1 MYMAKMNK
9 NKQTLNNITAA
20 EMEADAIK
28 AEKMEVEEDSGGA
41 MRSRKL
47 IGMPAVFLSIF
58 AIFTSLFHLYA
69 NSFGF
74 LPEMQKCTIHVAC
87 LLFMTFYLYPITKKA
102 KKSKGNP
109 RWYDYLF
116 AAAGFCCC
124 IYVAFRFNPDFAKF
138 GVSNPI
144 DVVMAALT
152 VLLILEAARRTLGP
166 IIPIISIIFL
176 LYALFSSY
184 MPGSFRFP
192 SVSFSRLMYRLYLT
206 TEGIWSTLVN
216 TSATYIFLFILFGS
230 FLQLSGGSTAFNDI
244 GYAVGGRMR
253 GGPAQVAV
261 ISSALMGSISG
272 SAVANVM
279 TTGAFSIPL
288 MKRVGYSPEFAG
300 GVEAAAS
307 TGGVIMPP
315 VMGAVAFLMAST
327 LGVSYTTIIKSAILP
342 AVLYYVGIAASVDL
356 EAQKRKLAGLPKES
370 LPKLKNV
377 LLKRGVYL
385 LPIAGIIV
393 VLVKGKTALF
403 AGYLGIALAIASS
416 WAHKET
422 RMGWKQ
428 VLAALETGA
437 KGAITVGIACAACS
451 FIVTVCTLTGLG
463 STLALNIMTLSR
475 GIPFLALLLIA
486 VIILFMSMGMPGNAV
501 YIVVAVVASPAL
513 TKLGFDLIAINFFI
527 MWIGTMSNMTPPV
540 CMASYAASSL
550 AGGNLTKTA
559 LTGLKLAASGLIVPF
574 MFIYNPSMLMQN
586 VTVLGYLWVFCT
598 SAVGVYALAMALHGF
613 WRIQIPFPVRLL
625 LFTAAL
631 TLINPTLLTD
641 MIGITLLAI
650 SIGIILVTHKSK
662 NKMAAQ

>member
-1 MYMAKMNK
+1 MEEKDKLTSAPATAEEELPNAPANK
-9 NKQTLNNITAA
+9 ET
-20 EMEADAIK
+20 EMD
-28 AEKMEVEEDSGGA
+28 EESGGA
-41 MRSRKL
+41 NKSRNL
-47 IGMPAVFLSIF
+47 TGTPAVILTVF
-58 AIFTSLFHLYA
+58 AVATSLFHLYA
-69 NSFGF
+69 NSIGF
-74 LPEMQKCTIHVAC
+74 VPEMQKCTIHIAC
-87 LLFMTFYLYPITKKA
+87 LLFMAFYLYPLSKRG

-109 RWYDYLF
+109 QWHDYLL
-116 AAAGFCCC
+116 AIAGFGCA

-166 IIPIISIIFL
+166 IIPIISLLFL
-176 LYALFSSY
+176 LYALFSSH
-184 MPGSFRFP
+184 MPGAFHFP
-192 SVSFSRLMYRLYLT
+192 STSFSRLMYRLYLT

-216 TSATYIFLFILFGS
+216 TSSTYIFLFILFGS
-230 FLQLSGGSTAFNDI
+230 FLQLSGGSAAFNDI
-244 GYAVGGRMR
+244 GYAIGGRMR

-261 ISSALMGSISG
+261 VSSALMGSISG

-327 LGVSYTTIIKSAILP
+327 LGESYTTIIKSAILP
-342 AVLYYVGIAASVDL
+342 AVLYYVGIAMSVDL
-356 EAQKRKLAGLPKES
+356 EAQKRNLQGLPKES
-370 LPKLKNV
+370 LPTLKDV
-377 LLKRGVYL
+377 LIKRGVYL
-385 LPIAGIIV
+385 LPIVGIII
-393 VLVKGKTALF
+393 VLVMGKTALF
-403 AGYLGIALAIASS
+403 AGYLGISLAIMSS
-416 WAHKET
+416 WLRKET
-422 RMGWKQ
+422 RMGWRQ
-428 VLAALETGA
+428 ILAALEAGA

-501 YIVVAVVASPAL
+501 YIVVAVVATPAL
-513 TKLGFDLIAINFFI
+513 QKFGFDLIAIHFFI

-540 CMASYAASSL
+540 CMASYAASSI
-550 AGGNLTKTA
+550 AGGSLTKTA
-559 LTGLKLAASGLIVPF
+559 LNGLKLAASGLIVPF

-586 VTVLGYLWVFCT
+586 VTVFGYIWVFIT
-598 SAVGVYALAMALHGF
+598 STVGVIALAMALHGY
-613 WRIQIPFPVRLL
+613 WRIQIPWPVRII
-625 LFTAAL
+625 LFGAAI
-631 TLINPTLLTD
+631 TLINPTLITD
-641 MIGITLLAI
+641 AIGIALLSV
-650 SIGIILVTHKSK
+650 SIVIILLVQKGK
-662 NKMAAQ
+662 NKMAAN

>member
-1 MYMAKMNK
+1 MSKIKKDEQVPSGA
-9 NKQTLNNITAA
+9 
-20 EMEADAIK
+20 MEKEIDDNALQAIEPEIEVD
-28 AEKMEVEEDSGGA
+28 EKGGGA
-41 MRSRKL
+41 TRIRTISGK
-47 IGMPAVFLSIF
+47 PAILLSVF
-58 AIFTSLFHLYA
+58 AICTSLFHLYA

-74 LPEMQKCTIHVAC
+74 VPEMQKCTIHIGC
-87 LLFMTFYLYPITKKA
+87 LLFLTFYMYPITKKG
-102 KKSKGNP
+102 KQSKGNP
-109 RWYDYLF
+109 KGYDYLF
-116 AAAGFCCC
+116 ALAGFSCC
-124 IYVAFRFNPDFAKF
+124 IYVALRFNPDFAKF
-138 GVSNPI
+138 GISNPI
-144 DVVMAALT
+144 DIAMAAIT
-152 VLLILEAARRTLGP
+152 VLLILEAARRALGP
-166 IIPIISIIFL
+166 IIPIISLVFL
-176 LYALFSSY
+176 MYALFSSY

-192 SVSFSRLMYRLYLT
+192 SVSFARLMYRLYLT

-244 GYAVGGRMR
+244 GYAIGGRMR

-327 LGVSYTTIIKSAILP
+327 LGVSYATIIKSAVLP
-342 AVLYYVGIAASVDL
+342 AVLYYVGIAVSVDL
-356 EAQKRKLAGLPKES
+356 EAQKKKLQGLAKES
-370 LPKLKNV
+370 LPKLKDV

-385 LPIAGIIV
+385 LPIVGIIT
-393 VLVKGKTALF
+393 VLVSGKTALF
-403 AGYLGIALAIASS
+403 AGYLGIGLAIISS
-416 WAHKET
+416 WIRKDT

-428 VLAALETGA
+428 ILLALDTGA
-437 KGAITVGIACAACS
+437 KSAITVGVACASCS

-475 GIPFLALLLIA
+475 GIPFLALIFIA
-486 VIILFMSMGMPGNAV
+486 IIILFMSMGMPGNAV

-513 TKLGFDLIAINFFI
+513 SKMGFNLIASHFFI

-550 AGGNLTKTA
+550 AGGNLAKTA
-559 LTGLKLAASGLIVPF
+559 LSGLKLAAAGLIVPF

-586 VTVLGYLWVFCT
+586 VTVFGYIWVFCT
-598 SAVGVYALAMALHGF
+598 SAVGVCALAMALHGF
-613 WRIQIPFPVRLL
+613 WRIQIPWPVRLL
-625 LFTAAL
+625 LFVSAI
-631 TLINPTLLTD
+631 TLINPTFVTDVIGTVSLALSIVILL
-641 MIGITLLAI
+641 MMQ
-650 SIGIILVTHKSK
+650 K
-662 NKMAAQ
+662 AQVRAGV